1 MITSDRAR
9 RVFALEVAG
18 LPTRYL
24 SSNFSTTGTN
34 LDANLTTGI
43 AYTDV
48 QGIISVGAFSGSVDP
63 SGGVAEYSGVSI
75 TLASDRLRGDLNDP
89 SVIFG
94 RCGAR
99 ASGVT
104 HAQISSTVPYESDTG
119 SFTVDTDLTSVL
131 TAPAIIHI
139 GAETLRLS
147 TVTSTTLTYDV
158 RAVGGS
164 QRQTHAIT
172 QEGTVVPEV
181 STAITTFRGRRARLW
196 VADQYPGGALSS
208 FTEIVNGFI
217 ESSPIVEGGG
227 TVSLSIMPLTALL
240 DSSYSVK
247 STSTKLTHGYHY
259 FGTVGNVLEW
269 LIAVENDRGNW
280 NIEQSSIDTVAGT
293 FDIRNG
299 SIDQFWVGGP
309 KDTDTG
315 FDQCHPRYPLLR
327 GGDVRIY
334 PTASSNSSV
343 TYDTSL
349 TTPNPL
355 TNSAFDPIF
364 GLYPSEPELK
374 ALLLGQAEVKRWP
387 EVVSEVL
394 TAYGPTSVNGYDGGF
409 AAWNISLDEHINVR
423 AVDAPNGFRP
433 RIVLSSKG
441 FYRFVIDGDVFYP
454 RRWANQAVYEPLG
467 RRQRLWYPIDIR
479 SEDDPSEP
487 DNYPLNDTYNRR
499 VITVPNQ
506 PEAMTTREPI
516 QDIARGYYQW
526 KELSIL
532 VEDLLNWLPSTKTLG
547 VFYWIQVKFYD
558 RVAGETRS
566 QLMKATHQTAA
577 TFDGSTIGYRIH
589 LERRQAWE
597 DLCSFGDWSDGERV
611 EIYAAARFERERPAE
626 MLLKLLESGGG
637 GQKNGSYDLL
647 ALGLSIPSSDID
659 EASFRAYDATSP
671 FVFSGD
677 ISSDGLV
684 IRDVIDSLLKA
695 MGCVMIMARTLDGTS
710 KITLQPIGAD
720 RAASATATIAEGD
733 WLSDQPPTWSIY
745 EDVVTQTTIRYD
757 YDHQREEWGV
767 EATFNNQEAINR
779 YGGERSKIDI
789 DLYALTSSDIG
800 GTAGDTLGFF
810 LPVVSRIWDL
820 LSNPL
825 RLWRGSVGTGQSL
838 LLDIGSYVKV
848 SSPLLKGYGDSWGVT
863 DEVGMIQSMTQELMS
878 EGAQLEIIATGLD
891 PVAWNQSALVNAII
905 STTDVQVAS
914 LTYSETDNDVTY
926 YGAGDVVDYLPEG
939 DHDNAITGLVIQAI
953 TGNRI
958 RFTAAHG
965 ISATGGTLEPT
976 TYTSARATQQADA
989 YLASDTS
996 PPVLGS
1002 SVEAQRYS

>member
-1 MITSDRAR
+1 M
-9 RVFALEVAG
+9 FALEVAG
-18 LPTRYL
+18 LQARYL

-48 QGIISVGAFSGSVDP
+48 QGIVSVGSFSGSVDP
-63 SGGVAEYSGVSI
+63 SGGVANYGAVSI

-89 SVIFG
+89 AVIFG

-99 ASGVT
+99 ASGVS
-104 HAQISSTVPYESDTG
+104 HAQITSDIAYGDDSG

-131 TAPAIIHI
+131 TVPAVIHL
-139 GAETLRLS
+139 GAESLRIS
-147 TVTSTTLTYDV
+147 AATSTTLTFDA

-181 STAITTFRGRRARLW
+181 STGITTFRGRRARLW
-196 VADQYPGGALSS
+196 VADQYPGGTLSP

-217 ESSPIVEGGG
+217 ETSPIVEEGG
-227 TVSLSIMPLTALL
+227 TVSLAIMPLTALL

-247 STSTKLTHGYHY
+247 STGTKLTHGFHY

-280 NIEQSSIDTVAGT
+280 NIDQSTINTTTGT
-293 FDIRNG
+293 FTLRNG
-299 SIDQFWVGGP
+299 SIDQFWVGAP
-309 KDTDTG
+309 RDTDTG

-334 PTASSNSSV
+334 PTASSGSSV

-355 TNSAFDPIF
+355 TNSIFDPIF
-364 GLYPSEPELK
+364 GLYPSEPEVK
-374 ALLLGQAEVKRWP
+374 AILLGQAEVKQWP
-387 EVVSEVL
+387 EVVSDALE
-394 TAYGPTSVNGYDGGF
+394 TYGPTSVNGYDGGF
-409 AAWNISLDEHINVR
+409 AKWNISLDEHINVR
-423 AVDAPNGFRP
+423 AVDAPDGFRP
-433 RIVLSSKG
+433 RIVLSTRG
-441 FYRFVIDGDVFYP
+441 FERAGDVWHP
-454 RRWANQAVYEPLG
+454 RRWANQAVYLPLN
-467 RRQRLWYPIDIR
+467 RRERLWYPIDIR
-479 SEDDPSEP
+479 SEDDSREP
-487 DNYPLNDTYNRR
+487 DNYPLNDTHNSRI
-499 VITVPNQ
+499 ITVPNQ
-506 PEAMTTREPI
+506 PEAMTAREPVR
-516 QDIARGYYQW
+516 DIARGYYQW
-526 KELSIL
+526 KELHIL
-532 VEDLLNWLPSTKTLG
+532 VEDQLDWLPSTKTLG

-558 RVAGETRS
+558 RVIGETRS

-577 TFDGSTIGYRIH
+577 IFDGSTIGYLIH
-589 LERRQAWE
+589 LERRQAWH
-597 DLCSFGDWSDGERV
+597 DLCSFGDWSEGERV
-611 EIYAAARFERERPAE
+611 EIFAAARFERERPAE
-626 MLLKLLESGGG
+626 MLLKLLQSGGG
-637 GQKNGSYDLL
+637 GQKNGTYDVLS
-647 ALGLSIPSSDID
+647 LGLSIPSSEIN
-659 EASFRAYDATSP
+659 EASFRAYDSTSTL
-671 FVFSGD
+671 VFSGE

-684 IRDVIDSLLKA
+684 IRDAIDSLLKA
-695 MGCVMIMARTLDGTS
+695 MGCVMIMARTLDGSS

-720 RAASATATIAEGD
+720 RAASATQTINADD
-733 WLSDQPPTWSIY
+733 WHADQPPTWSIY
-745 EDVVTQTTIRYD
+745 EDVVTQTVIRYD
-757 YDHQREEWGV
+757 YDSVDQSFGV
-767 EATFNNQEAINR
+767 ESVYNNQEAINR
-779 YGGERSKIDI
+779 YGGERSKVDI

-810 LPVVSRIWDL
+810 LPVVSRIWNL

-891 PVAWNQSALVNAII
+891 PVAWNQSALVSTIV
-905 STTDVQVAS
+905 STTEVDVAA

-926 YGAGDVVDYLPEG
+926 YAVGDVVDYLPEG
-939 DHDNAITGLVIQAI
+939 DHDNAITGLEIDSI
-953 TGNRI
+953 SGNRI
-958 RFTAAHG
+958 TFTAAHG
-965 ISATGGTLEPT
+965 ISSAGGTLEPT
-976 TYTSARATQQADA
+976 VYTAASATQKADA

-1002 SVEAQRYS
+1002 TTEAQRYS